1 MHEATEVDNAAIHAV
16 QTARK
21 AHSAAQLKEA
31 EAEDKVAAKK
41 IAQEDAREARM
52 DAEDKKEAADNAAH
66 EAEEA
71 KSDAYAAAVRAHYA
85 KIAHA
90 KANTQHHL

>member
-1 MHEATEVDNAAIHAV
+1 
-16 QTARK
+16 
-21 AHSAAQLKEA
+21 
-31 EAEDKVAAKK
+31 
-41 IAQEDAREARM
+41 M

-90 KANTQHHL
+90 KANTQHHLWRSKLNPDLMSALT